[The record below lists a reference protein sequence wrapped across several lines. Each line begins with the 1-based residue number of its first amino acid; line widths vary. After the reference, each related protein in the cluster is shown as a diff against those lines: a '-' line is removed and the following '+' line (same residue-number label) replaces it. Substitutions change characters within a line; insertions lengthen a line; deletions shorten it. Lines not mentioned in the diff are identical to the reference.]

1 MFLAMPA
8 AMRIWASVH
17 SADPA
22 PVTVREGRDFLHR
35 WASQHPLLP
44 LPEAEAHPH
53 GGPVLTAEGLW
64 FRYQPDLPD
73 VVKGLDLTVYQ
84 GELLALLGG
93 NGAGKSTTLHLLS
106 GALTPYRG
114 TVQRTGRIG
123 VLPQDPQALFVK
135 KTVREDLYEAF
146 DGQKLETALREK
158 RLEQAV
164 ALCRLS
170 PLLDRHPYDLSG
182 GEQQRAALCK
192 VLLLDPGILLLDEP
206 TKGLDAQFKQEL
218 AAILRSLTA
227 GGVTVVMVSHDV
239 EFCARCAHRCALFF
253 DGSVVTE
260 GAPRPFFSGNSFY
273 TTSADRM
280 ARGLCAGAVTA
291 EDVMAIIGGSLCD
304 TSQFLLQICFQ
315 HPRHSEV
322 Q

>member
-64 FRYQPDLPD
+64 FRYRPDLPD

-84 GELLALLGG
+84 GELLAMLGG

-182 GEQQRAALCK
+182 GEQQRAALC
-192 VLLLDPGILLLDEP
+192 LSLIHISEP
-206 TKGLDAQFKQEL
+206 T
-218 AAILRSLTA
+218 
-227 GGVTVVMVSHDV
+227 
-239 EFCARCAHRCALFF
+239 
-253 DGSVVTE
+253 
-260 GAPRPFFSGNSFY
+260 RPY
-273 TTSADRM
+273 
-280 ARGLCAGAVTA
+280 
-291 EDVMAIIGGSLCD
+291 
-304 TSQFLLQICFQ
+304 
-315 HPRHSEV
+315 
-322 Q
+322 